1 MSSSLSHSSLSLI
14 EVNNNKQNGLIEKEI
29 LKGKLFKAINSS
41 IIMSKE
47 KVELLNRNFSYDKN
61 VIFPR
66 IYKRYEDYYITPHE
80 IIEKNFNEK
89 EIKVILSNPNY
100 FKLNQGKFKDK
111 KLLVQTHLKDIINNE
126 EKEKS
131 KRKRRQLV
139 KSRSEKKKN
148 MFLKTINISSN
159 KETPIINSNNTI
171 QLSSI
176 NTTHNN
182 TFLTSKL
189 KKNRK
194 VIKIASIKK
203 LPFTERICLSERRE
217 QKTISKIEIYAKNK
231 ETIENDNKVLYNKLS
246 IRNEIRKKLR
256 EKKEKKNA
264 KEKVFVQS
272 ILNTLISNYK
282 SHIHHNK

>member
-1 MSSSLSHSSLSLI
+1 MSSSISHSSSSMI
-14 EVNNNKQNGLIEKEI
+14 EVNINKKNGLIEKEI

-41 IIMSKE
+41 IIMSKD
-47 KVELLNRNFSYDKN
+47 KVDLLNRNYSYDKN
-61 VIFPR
+61 VIYPR

-100 FKLNQGKFKDK
+100 FKLNQFKDK

-126 EKEKS
+126 EKERS
-131 KRKRRQLV
+131 KGRRRQLV
-139 KSRSEKKKN
+139 KSRSEKKRN
-148 MFLKTINISSN
+148 LFLKTINISTHI
-159 KETPIINSNNTI
+159 ETPISI
-171 QLSSI
+171 QLSS
-176 NTTHNN
+176 NNSTHQN

-194 VIKIASIKK
+194 VIKMTSIKK
-203 LPFTERICLSERRE
+203 LPLTERICLSERRE
-217 QKTISKIEIYAKNK
+217 QKTISKFAIYAKNK
-231 ETIENDNKVLYNKLS
+231 ETIENDNKVLYNKLT

-256 EKKEKKNA
+256 DKKEKNNA

>member
-1 MSSSLSHSSLSLI
+1 MSSSISHSSSSLI
-14 EVNNNKQNGLIEKEI
+14 EVHINKKNGLIEKEI

-41 IIMSKE
+41 IIMSKD
-47 KVELLNRNFSYDKN
+47 KVDLLNRNCSYDKN
-61 VIFPR
+61 VIYPR

-100 FKLNQGKFKDK
+100 FKLNQFKDK

-126 EKEKS
+126 EKERLKG
-131 KRKRRQLV
+131 RRRQLV
-139 KSRSEKKKN
+139 KSRSEKKRN
-148 MFLKTINISSN
+148 LFLKTINISTH
-159 KETPIINSNNTI
+159 KETPISI
-171 QLSSI
+171 QLSS
-176 NTTHNN
+176 NNSTHQN

-194 VIKIASIKK
+194 VIKMTSIKK
-203 LPFTERICLSERRE
+203 LPLTERICLSERRE
-217 QKTISKIEIYAKNK
+217 QKTISKFAIYAKNK

-256 EKKEKKNA
+256 DKKEKNNA

-282 SHIHHNK
+282 SHIHDNK

>member
-1 MSSSLSHSSLSLI
+1 MSSSISHSSQSLI
-14 EVNNNKQNGLIEKEI
+14 EVNAKKKNGLIEKEI

-41 IIMSKE
+41 IIMSKD
-47 KVELLNRNFSYDKN
+47 KVDLLNRNYSYDKN

-89 EIKVILSNPNY
+89 EIKVILSNPSY
-100 FKLNQGKFKDK
+100 FRLNQGQFKDK

-131 KRKRRQLV
+131 KGRRRQLI
-139 KSRSEKKKN
+139 KSRSEKKRN
-148 MFLKTINISSN
+148 LFLKTINISTH
-159 KETPIINSNNTI
+159 KETPLINSNTI
-171 QLSSI
+171 QLSS
-176 NTTHNN
+176 NNSTHQN
-182 TFLTSKL
+182 TFLTSRL

-203 LPFTERICLSERRE
+203 LPLTERICLSERQE
-217 QKTISKIEIYAKNK
+217 KKTISKFEVYAKNK

-256 EKKEKKNA
+256 DKKEKKNA

>member
-1 MSSSLSHSSLSLI
+1 MSSSISHSSSSLV
-14 EVNNNKQNGLIEKEI
+14 EVNINKKNGLIEKEI

-41 IIMSKE
+41 IIMSKD
-47 KVELLNRNFSYDKN
+47 KVDLLNRNYSYDKN
-61 VIFPR
+61 VIYPR

-126 EKEKS
+126 EKERLKG
-131 KRKRRQLV
+131 RRRQLV
-139 KSRSEKKKN
+139 KSRSEKKRN
-148 MFLKTINISSN
+148 LFLKTINISTH
-159 KETPIINSNNTI
+159 KETPISI
-171 QLSSI
+171 QLSS
-176 NTTHNN
+176 NNSTHQN

-194 VIKIASIKK
+194 VIKMTSIKK
-203 LPFTERICLSERRE
+203 LPLTERICLSERRE
-217 QKTISKIEIYAKNK
+217 QKTISKFAIYAKNK

-256 EKKEKKNA
+256 DKKEKNNA

-282 SHIHHNK
+282 SHIHDNK

>member
-1 MSSSLSHSSLSLI
+1 MSSSISHSSSSLI
-14 EVNNNKQNGLIEKEI
+14 EVNINKKNGLIEKEI

-41 IIMSKE
+41 IIMSKD
-47 KVELLNRNFSYDKN
+47 KVDLLNRNYSYDKN
-61 VIFPR
+61 VIYPR

-126 EKEKS
+126 EKERS
-131 KRKRRQLV
+131 KGRRIQLV
-139 KSRSEKKKN
+139 KSRSEKKRN
-148 MFLKTINISSN
+148 LFLKTINISTH
-159 KETPIINSNNTI
+159 KETPISI
-171 QLSSI
+171 QLSS
-176 NTTHNN
+176 NNSTHQN

-194 VIKIASIKK
+194 VIKMTSIKK
-203 LPFTERICLSERRE
+203 LPLTERICLSERRE
-217 QKTISKIEIYAKNK
+217 QKTISKFAIYAKNK

-256 EKKEKKNA
+256 DKKEKNNA

>member
-1 MSSSLSHSSLSLI
+1 MSSSISHSSQSLI
-14 EVNNNKQNGLIEKEI
+14 EKNGLIEKEI

-41 IIMSKE
+41 IIMSKD
-47 KVELLNRNFSYDKN
+47 KVELLNRNYSYDKN

-89 EIKVILSNPNY
+89 EIKVILSNPSY
-100 FKLNQGKFKDK
+100 FKLNQGQFKDK

-131 KRKRRQLV
+131 KGRRRQLI
-139 KSRSEKKKN
+139 KSRSEKKRN
-148 MFLKTINISSN
+148 LFLKTINISTH
-159 KETPIINSNNTI
+159 KETPLINSNTI
-171 QLSSI
+171 QLSS
-176 NTTHNN
+176 NNSTHQN
-182 TFLTSKL
+182 TFLTSRL

-203 LPFTERICLSERRE
+203 LPLTERICLSERQE
-217 QKTISKIEIYAKNK
+217 KKTISKFEVYAKNK

-256 EKKEKKNA
+256 DKKEKKNA

>member
-1 MSSSLSHSSLSLI
+1 MSSSISHSSSSLI
-14 EVNNNKQNGLIEKEI
+14 EVNINKKNGLIEKEI

-41 IIMSKE
+41 IIMSKD
-47 KVELLNRNFSYDKN
+47 KVDLLNRNYSYDKN
-61 VIFPR
+61 VIYPR

-126 EKEKS
+126 EKERS
-131 KRKRRQLV
+131 KGRRRQLV
-139 KSRSEKKKN
+139 NSRSEKKRN
-148 MFLKTINISSN
+148 LFLKTINISTH
-159 KETPIINSNNTI
+159 KETPISI
-171 QLSSI
+171 QLSS
-176 NTTHNN
+176 NNSTHQN

-194 VIKIASIKK
+194 VIKMTSIKK
-203 LPFTERICLSERRE
+203 LPLTERICLSERRE
-217 QKTISKIEIYAKNK
+217 QKTISKFAIYAKNK

-256 EKKEKKNA
+256 DKKEKNNA

>member
-1 MSSSLSHSSLSLI
+1 MSSSISHSSSSLI
-14 EVNNNKQNGLIEKEI
+14 EVNINKKNGLIEKEI

-41 IIMSKE
+41 IIMSKD
-47 KVELLNRNFSYDKN
+47 KVDLLNRNYSYDKN
-61 VIFPR
+61 VIYPR

-100 FKLNQGKFKDK
+100 FKLNQFKDK

-126 EKEKS
+126 EKERS
-131 KRKRRQLV
+131 KGRRRQLV
-139 KSRSEKKKN
+139 KSRSEKKRN
-148 MFLKTINISSN
+148 LFLKTISISTH
-159 KETPIINSNNTI
+159 KETPVSI
-171 QLSSI
+171 QLSS
-176 NTTHNN
+176 NNSTHQN

-194 VIKIASIKK
+194 VIKMTSIKK
-203 LPFTERICLSERRE
+203 LPLTERICLSERRE
-217 QKTISKIEIYAKNK
+217 QKTISKFAIYAKNK

-256 EKKEKKNA
+256 DKKEKNNA

-282 SHIHHNK
+282 SHIHDNK

>member
-1 MSSSLSHSSLSLI
+1 MSSSISHSSSSLI
-14 EVNNNKQNGLIEKEI
+14 EVNINKKNGLIEKEI

-41 IIMSKE
+41 IIMSKD
-47 KVELLNRNFSYDKN
+47 KVDLLNRNYSYDKN
-61 VIFPR
+61 VIYPR

-100 FKLNQGKFKDK
+100 FKLNQFKDK

-126 EKEKS
+126 EKERLKG
-131 KRKRRQLV
+131 RRRQLV
-139 KSRSEKKKN
+139 KSRSEKKRN
-148 MFLKTINISSN
+148 LFLKTINISTH
-159 KETPIINSNNTI
+159 KETPISI
-171 QLSSI
+171 QLSS
-176 NTTHNN
+176 NNSTHQN

-194 VIKIASIKK
+194 VIKMTSIKK
-203 LPFTERICLSERRE
+203 LPLTERICLSERRE
-217 QKTISKIEIYAKNK
+217 QKTISKFAIYAKNK

-256 EKKEKKNA
+256 DKKEKNNA

-272 ILNTLISNYK
+272 ILNTLISHYK

>member
-1 MSSSLSHSSLSLI
+1 MSSSISHSSSSLI
-14 EVNNNKQNGLIEKEI
+14 EVNINKKNGLIEKEI

-41 IIMSKE
+41 IIMSKD
-47 KVELLNRNFSYDKN
+47 KVDLLNRNYSYDKN
-61 VIFPR
+61 VIYPR

-126 EKEKS
+126 EKERS
-131 KRKRRQLV
+131 KGRRRQLV
-139 KSRSEKKKN
+139 KSRSEKKRN
-148 MFLKTINISSN
+148 LFLKTISISTH
-159 KETPIINSNNTI
+159 KETPISI
-171 QLSSI
+171 QLSS
-176 NTTHNN
+176 NNSTHQN

-194 VIKIASIKK
+194 VIKMTSIKK
-203 LPFTERICLSERRE
+203 LPLTERICLSERRE
-217 QKTISKIEIYAKNK
+217 QKTISKFAIYAKNK

-256 EKKEKKNA
+256 DKKEKNNA

>member
-1 MSSSLSHSSLSLI
+1 MSSSISHSSSSLI
-14 EVNNNKQNGLIEKEI
+14 EVNINKKNGLIEKEI

-41 IIMSKE
+41 IIMSKD
-47 KVELLNRNFSYDKN
+47 KVDLLNRNYSYDKN
-61 VIFPR
+61 VIYPR

-100 FKLNQGKFKDK
+100 FKLNQFKDK

-126 EKEKS
+126 EKERLKG
-131 KRKRRQLV
+131 RRRQLV
-139 KSRSEKKKN
+139 KSRSEKKRN
-148 MFLKTINISSN
+148 LFLKTISISTH
-159 KETPIINSNNTI
+159 KETPVSI
-171 QLSSI
+171 QLSS
-176 NTTHNN
+176 NNSTHQN
-182 TFLTSKL
+182 TFITSKL

-194 VIKIASIKK
+194 VIKMTSIKK
-203 LPFTERICLSERRE
+203 LPLTERICLSERRE
-217 QKTISKIEIYAKNK
+217 QKTISKFAIYAKNK

-256 EKKEKKNA
+256 DKKEKNNA

-282 SHIHHNK
+282 SHIHDNK

>member
-1 MSSSLSHSSLSLI
+1 MSSSISHSSSSLI
-14 EVNNNKQNGLIEKEI
+14 EVNINKKNGLIEKEI

-41 IIMSKE
+41 IIMSKD
-47 KVELLNRNFSYDKN
+47 KVDLLNRNYSYDKN
-61 VIFPR
+61 VIYPR

-126 EKEKS
+126 EKERS
-131 KRKRRQLV
+131 KGRRRQLV
-139 KSRSEKKKN
+139 KSRSEKKRN
-148 MFLKTINISSN
+148 LFLKTISISTH
-159 KETPIINSNNTI
+159 KEAPISI
-171 QLSSI
+171 QLSS
-176 NTTHNN
+176 NNSTHQN

-194 VIKIASIKK
+194 VIKMTSIKK
-203 LPFTERICLSERRE
+203 LPLTERICLSERRE
-217 QKTISKIEIYAKNK
+217 QKTISKFAIYAKNK

-256 EKKEKKNA
+256 DKKEKNNA

>member
-1 MSSSLSHSSLSLI
+1 MSSSISHSSSSLI
-14 EVNNNKQNGLIEKEI
+14 EVNINKKNGLIEKEI

-41 IIMSKE
+41 IIMSKD
-47 KVELLNRNFSYDKN
+47 KVDLLNRNYSYDKN
-61 VIFPR
+61 VIYPR

-100 FKLNQGKFKDK
+100 FKLNQFKDK

-126 EKEKS
+126 EKERS
-131 KRKRRQLV
+131 KGRRRQLG
-139 KSRSEKKKN
+139 KSRSEKKRN
-148 MFLKTINISSN
+148 LFLKTINISTH
-159 KETPIINSNNTI
+159 KETPISI
-171 QLSSI
+171 QLSS
-176 NTTHNN
+176 NNSTHQN

-194 VIKIASIKK
+194 VIKMTSIKK
-203 LPFTERICLSERRE
+203 LPLTERICLSERRE
-217 QKTISKIEIYAKNK
+217 QKTISKFAIYAKNK

-256 EKKEKKNA
+256 DNKEKNNA

>member
-1 MSSSLSHSSLSLI
+1 MSSSISHSSQFLI
-14 EVNNNKQNGLIEKEI
+14 EVNANKKNGLIEKEI

-41 IIMSKE
+41 IIMSKD
-47 KVELLNRNFSYDKN
+47 KVELLNRNYSYDKN

-89 EIKVILSNPNY
+89 EIKVILSNPSY
-100 FKLNQGKFKDK
+100 FKLNQGQFKDK

-131 KRKRRQLV
+131 KGRRRQLV
-139 KSRSEKKKN
+139 KSRSEKKRN
-148 MFLKTINISSN
+148 LFLKTINISTH
-159 KETPIINSNNTI
+159 KETPLINSNTI
-171 QLSSI
+171 QLSS
-176 NTTHNN
+176 NNSTHQN
-182 TFLTSKL
+182 TFLTSRL

-203 LPFTERICLSERRE
+203 LPLTERICLSERQE
-217 QKTISKIEIYAKNK
+217 KKTISKFEVYAKNK

-256 EKKEKKNA
+256 DKKEKKNA

-282 SHIHHNK
+282 SQIHHNK

>member
-1 MSSSLSHSSLSLI
+1 MSSSISHSSSSLI
-14 EVNNNKQNGLIEKEI
+14 EVNINKKNGLIEKEI

-41 IIMSKE
+41 IIMSKD
-47 KVELLNRNFSYDKN
+47 KVDLLNRNYSYDKN
-61 VIFPR
+61 VIYPR

-126 EKEKS
+126 EKERS
-131 KRKRRQLV
+131 KGRRRQLV
-139 KSRSEKKKN
+139 KSRSEKKRN
-148 MFLKTINISSN
+148 LFLKTINISTH
-159 KETPIINSNNTI
+159 KETPISI
-171 QLSSI
+171 QLSS
-176 NTTHNN
+176 NNSTHQN

-194 VIKIASIKK
+194 VIKMTSIKK
-203 LPFTERICLSERRE
+203 LPLTERICLSERRE
-217 QKTISKIEIYAKNK
+217 QKTISKFAIYAKNK

-256 EKKEKKNA
+256 DKKEKNNA

-282 SHIHHNK
+282 SHIHDNK

>member
-1 MSSSLSHSSLSLI
+1 MSSSISHSSSSLI
-14 EVNNNKQNGLIEKEI
+14 EVNINKKNGLIEKEI

-41 IIMSKE
+41 IIMSKD
-47 KVELLNRNFSYDKN
+47 KVDLLNRNYSYDKN
-61 VIFPR
+61 VIYPR

-100 FKLNQGKFKDK
+100 FKLNQFKDK
-111 KLLVQTHLKDIINNE
+111 KLLVQTHLKDITNNE
-126 EKEKS
+126 EKERLKG
-131 KRKRRQLV
+131 RRRQLV
-139 KSRSEKKKN
+139 KSRSEKKRN
-148 MFLKTINISSN
+148 LFLKTINISTH
-159 KETPIINSNNTI
+159 KETPISI
-171 QLSSI
+171 QLSS
-176 NTTHNN
+176 NNSTHQN

-194 VIKIASIKK
+194 VIKMTSIKK
-203 LPFTERICLSERRE
+203 LPLTERICLSERRE
-217 QKTISKIEIYAKNK
+217 QKTISKFAIYAKNK

-256 EKKEKKNA
+256 DKKEKNNA

-282 SHIHHNK
+282 SHIHDNK

>member
-1 MSSSLSHSSLSLI
+1 MSSSISHSSQSLI
-14 EVNNNKQNGLIEKEI
+14 EVNANKKNGLIEKEI

-41 IIMSKE
+41 IIMSKD
-47 KVELLNRNFSYDKN
+47 KVDLLNRNYSYDKN

-80 IIEKNFNEK
+80 IIEKNFNKK
-89 EIKVILSNPNY
+89 EIKVILSNPSY
-100 FKLNQGKFKDK
+100 FKLNQGQFKDK

-131 KRKRRQLV
+131 KGRRRQLI
-139 KSRSEKKKN
+139 KSRSEKKRN
-148 MFLKTINISSN
+148 LFLKTINISTH
-159 KETPIINSNNTI
+159 KETPLINSNTI
-171 QLSSI
+171 QLSS
-176 NTTHNN
+176 NNSTHQN
-182 TFLTSKL
+182 TFLTSRL

-203 LPFTERICLSERRE
+203 LPLTERICLSERQE
-217 QKTISKIEIYAKNK
+217 KKTISKFEVYAKNK

-256 EKKEKKNA
+256 DKKEKKNA

-282 SHIHHNK
+282 SKIHHNK

>member
-1 MSSSLSHSSLSLI
+1 MSSSISHSSSSLI
-14 EVNNNKQNGLIEKEI
+14 EVNINKKNGLIEKEI

-41 IIMSKE
+41 IIMSKD
-47 KVELLNRNFSYDKN
+47 KVDLLNRNYSYDKN
-61 VIFPR
+61 VIYPR

-100 FKLNQGKFKDK
+100 FKLNQFKDK

-126 EKEKS
+126 EKERAKG
-131 KRKRRQLV
+131 RRRQLV
-139 KSRSEKKKN
+139 KSRSEKKRN
-148 MFLKTINISSN
+148 LFLKTINISTH
-159 KETPIINSNNTI
+159 KETPISI
-171 QLSSI
+171 QLSS
-176 NTTHNN
+176 NNSTHQN

-194 VIKIASIKK
+194 VIKMTSIKK
-203 LPFTERICLSERRE
+203 LPLTERICLSERRE
-217 QKTISKIEIYAKNK
+217 QKTISKFAIYAKNK

-256 EKKEKKNA
+256 DKKEKNNA

>member
-1 MSSSLSHSSLSLI
+1 MSSSISHSSSSLI
-14 EVNNNKQNGLIEKEI
+14 EVNINKKNGLIEKEI

-41 IIMSKE
+41 IIMSKD
-47 KVELLNRNFSYDKN
+47 KVDLLNRNYSYDKN
-61 VIFPR
+61 VIYPR

-126 EKEKS
+126 EKERS
-131 KRKRRQLV
+131 KGRRRQLV
-139 KSRSEKKKN
+139 KSRSEKKRN
-148 MFLKTINISSN
+148 LFLKTINISTH
-159 KETPIINSNNTI
+159 KETPISI
-171 QLSSI
+171 QLSS
-176 NTTHNN
+176 NNSTHQN

-194 VIKIASIKK
+194 VIKMTSIKK
-203 LPFTERICLSERRE
+203 LPLTERICLSERRE
-217 QKTISKIEIYAKNK
+217 QKTICKFAIYAKNK

-256 EKKEKKNA
+256 DKKEKNNA

>member
-1 MSSSLSHSSLSLI
+1 MSSSISHSSSSLI
-14 EVNNNKQNGLIEKEI
+14 EVNINKKNGLIEKEI

-41 IIMSKE
+41 IIMSKD
-47 KVELLNRNFSYDKN
+47 KVDLLNRNYSYDKN
-61 VIFPR
+61 VIYPR

-100 FKLNQGKFKDK
+100 FKLNQFKDK

-126 EKEKS
+126 EKERS
-131 KRKRRQLV
+131 KGRRRQLV
-139 KSRSEKKKN
+139 KSRSEKKRN
-148 MFLKTINISSN
+148 LFLKTISISTH
-159 KETPIINSNNTI
+159 KETPVSI
-171 QLSSI
+171 QLSS
-176 NTTHNN
+176 NNSTHQNI
-182 TFLTSKL
+182 FLTSKL
-189 KKNRK
+189 NKNRK
-194 VIKIASIKK
+194 VIKMTSIKK
-203 LPFTERICLSERRE
+203 LPLTERICLSERRE
-217 QKTISKIEIYAKNK
+217 QKTISKFAIYAKNK

-256 EKKEKKNA
+256 DKKEKNNA

-282 SHIHHNK
+282 SHIHDNK

>member
-1 MSSSLSHSSLSLI
+1 MSSSISHSSSSLI
-14 EVNNNKQNGLIEKEI
+14 EVNINKKNGLIEKEI

-41 IIMSKE
+41 IIMSKD
-47 KVELLNRNFSYDKN
+47 KVDLLNRNYSYDKN
-61 VIFPR
+61 VIYPR

-100 FKLNQGKFKDK
+100 FKLNQFKDK

-126 EKEKS
+126 EKERS
-131 KRKRRQLV
+131 KGRRRQLA
-139 KSRSEKKKN
+139 KSRSEKKRN
-148 MFLKTINISSN
+148 LFLKTINISTH
-159 KETPIINSNNTI
+159 KETPISI
-171 QLSSI
+171 QLSS
-176 NTTHNN
+176 NNSTHQN

-194 VIKIASIKK
+194 VIKMTSIKK
-203 LPFTERICLSERRE
+203 LPLTERICLSERRE
-217 QKTISKIEIYAKNK
+217 QKTISKFAIYAKNK

-256 EKKEKKNA
+256 DKKEKNNA

>member
-1 MSSSLSHSSLSLI
+1 MSSSISHSSSSLI
-14 EVNNNKQNGLIEKEI
+14 EVNINKKNGLIEKEI

-41 IIMSKE
+41 IIMSKD
-47 KVELLNRNFSYDKN
+47 KVDLLNRNYSYDKN
-61 VIFPR
+61 VIYPR

-126 EKEKS
+126 EKERS
-131 KRKRRQLV
+131 KGRRRQLV
-139 KSRSEKKKN
+139 KSISEKKRN
-148 MFLKTINISSN
+148 LFLKTINISTHI
-159 KETPIINSNNTI
+159 ETPISI
-171 QLSSI
+171 QLSS
-176 NTTHNN
+176 NNSTHQN

-194 VIKIASIKK
+194 VIKMTSIKK
-203 LPFTERICLSERRE
+203 LPLTERICLSERRE
-217 QKTISKIEIYAKNK
+217 QKTISKFAIYAKNK
-231 ETIENDNKVLYNKLS
+231 ETIENDNKVLYNKLT

-256 EKKEKKNA
+256 DKKEKNNA

>member
-1 MSSSLSHSSLSLI
+1 MSSSISHSSSSLI
-14 EVNNNKQNGLIEKEI
+14 EVNINKKNGLIEKEI

-41 IIMSKE
+41 IIMSKD
-47 KVELLNRNFSYDKN
+47 KVDLLNRNYSYDKN
-61 VIFPR
+61 VIYPR

-126 EKEKS
+126 EKERS
-131 KRKRRQLV
+131 KGRRRQLE
-139 KSRSEKKKN
+139 KSRSEKKRN
-148 MFLKTINISSN
+148 LFLKTINISTH
-159 KETPIINSNNTI
+159 KETPISI
-171 QLSSI
+171 QLSS
-176 NTTHNN
+176 NNSTHQN

-194 VIKIASIKK
+194 VIKMTSIKK
-203 LPFTERICLSERRE
+203 LPLTERICLSERRE
-217 QKTISKIEIYAKNK
+217 QKTISKFAIYAKNK

-256 EKKEKKNA
+256 DKKEKNNA

>member
-1 MSSSLSHSSLSLI
+1 MSSSISHSSSSLI
-14 EVNNNKQNGLIEKEI
+14 EVNINKKNGLIEKEI

-41 IIMSKE
+41 IIMSKD
-47 KVELLNRNFSYDKN
+47 KVDLLNRNYSYDKN
-61 VIFPR
+61 VIYPR

-126 EKEKS
+126 EKERS
-131 KRKRRQLV
+131 KGKLV
-139 KSRSEKKKN
+139 KSRSEKKRN
-148 MFLKTINISSN
+148 LFLKTINISTH
-159 KETPIINSNNTI
+159 KETPISI
-171 QLSSI
+171 QLSS
-176 NTTHNN
+176 NNSTHQN

-194 VIKIASIKK
+194 VIKMTSIKK
-203 LPFTERICLSERRE
+203 LPLTERICLSERRE
-217 QKTISKIEIYAKNK
+217 QKTISKFAIYAKNK

-256 EKKEKKNA
+256 DKKEKNNA

>member
-1 MSSSLSHSSLSLI
+1 MSSSISHSSSSLI
-14 EVNNNKQNGLIEKEI
+14 EVNINKKNGLIEKEI

-41 IIMSKE
+41 IIMSKD
-47 KVELLNRNFSYDKN
+47 KVDLLNRNYSYDKN
-61 VIFPR
+61 VIYPR

-126 EKEKS
+126 EKERS
-131 KRKRRQLV
+131 KGRRRQLA
-139 KSRSEKKKN
+139 KSRSEKKRN
-148 MFLKTINISSN
+148 LFLKTINISTH
-159 KETPIINSNNTI
+159 KETPISI
-171 QLSSI
+171 QLSS
-176 NTTHNN
+176 NNSTHQN

-194 VIKIASIKK
+194 VIKMTSIKK
-203 LPFTERICLSERRE
+203 LPLTERICLSERRE
-217 QKTISKIEIYAKNK
+217 QKTISKFAIYAKNK

-256 EKKEKKNA
+256 DKKEKNNA

>member
-1 MSSSLSHSSLSLI
+1 MSSSISHSSSSLI
-14 EVNNNKQNGLIEKEI
+14 EVNINKKNGLIEKEI

-41 IIMSKE
+41 IIMSKD
-47 KVELLNRNFSYDKN
+47 KVDLLNRNYSYDKN
-61 VIFPR
+61 VIYPR

-126 EKEKS
+126 EKERS
-131 KRKRRQLV
+131 NLRRRQLV
-139 KSRSEKKKN
+139 KSRSEKKRN
-148 MFLKTINISSN
+148 LFLKTINISTH
-159 KETPIINSNNTI
+159 KETPISI
-171 QLSSI
+171 QLSS
-176 NTTHNN
+176 NNSTHQN

-194 VIKIASIKK
+194 VIKMTSIKK
-203 LPFTERICLSERRE
+203 LPLTERICLSERRE
-217 QKTISKIEIYAKNK
+217 QKTISKFAIYAKNK

-256 EKKEKKNA
+256 DKKEKNNA

>member
-1 MSSSLSHSSLSLI
+1 MSSSISHSSSSLI
-14 EVNNNKQNGLIEKEI
+14 EVNINKKNGLIEKEI

-41 IIMSKE
+41 IIMSKD
-47 KVELLNRNFSYDKN
+47 KVDLLNRNYSYDKN
-61 VIFPR
+61 VIYPR

-126 EKEKS
+126 EKERS
-131 KRKRRQLV
+131 KGRRRQLG
-139 KSRSEKKKN
+139 KSRSEKKRN
-148 MFLKTINISSN
+148 LFLKTINISTH
-159 KETPIINSNNTI
+159 KETPISI
-171 QLSSI
+171 QLSS
-176 NTTHNN
+176 NNSTHQN

-194 VIKIASIKK
+194 VIKMTSIKK
-203 LPFTERICLSERRE
+203 LPLTERICLSERRE
-217 QKTISKIEIYAKNK
+217 QKTISKFAIYAKNK

-256 EKKEKKNA
+256 DKKEKNNA

-272 ILNTLISNYK
+272 ILNTLISTYK

>member
-1 MSSSLSHSSLSLI
+1 MSSSISHSSSSLI
-14 EVNNNKQNGLIEKEI
+14 EVNINKKNGLIEKEI

-41 IIMSKE
+41 IIMSKD
-47 KVELLNRNFSYDKN
+47 KVDLLNRNYSYDKN
-61 VIFPR
+61 VIYPR

-100 FKLNQGKFKDK
+100 FKLNQFKDN

-126 EKEKS
+126 EKERAKG
-131 KRKRRQLV
+131 RRRQLV
-139 KSRSEKKKN
+139 KSRSEKKRN
-148 MFLKTINISSN
+148 LFLKTINISTH
-159 KETPIINSNNTI
+159 KETPISI
-171 QLSSI
+171 QLSS
-176 NTTHNN
+176 NNSTHQN

-194 VIKIASIKK
+194 VIKMTSIKK
-203 LPFTERICLSERRE
+203 LPLTERICVSERRE
-217 QKTISKIEIYAKNK
+217 QKTISKFAIYAKNK

-256 EKKEKKNA
+256 DKKEKNNA

>member
-1 MSSSLSHSSLSLI
+1 MSSSISHSSSSLI
-14 EVNNNKQNGLIEKEI
+14 EVNINKKNGLIEKEI

-41 IIMSKE
+41 IIMSKD
-47 KVELLNRNFSYDKN
+47 KVDLLNRNYSYDKN
-61 VIFPR
+61 VIYPR

-126 EKEKS
+126 EKERS
-131 KRKRRQLV
+131 KGRRRQLG
-139 KSRSEKKKN
+139 KSRSEKKRN
-148 MFLKTINISSN
+148 LFLKTINISTH
-159 KETPIINSNNTI
+159 KETPISI
-171 QLSSI
+171 QLSS
-176 NTTHNN
+176 NNSTHQN

-194 VIKIASIKK
+194 VIKMTSIKK
-203 LPFTERICLSERRE
+203 LPLTERICLSERRE
-217 QKTISKIEIYAKNK
+217 QKTISKFAIYAKNK

-256 EKKEKKNA
+256 DKKEKNNA

>member
-1 MSSSLSHSSLSLI
+1 MSSSISHSSSSLI
-14 EVNNNKQNGLIEKEI
+14 EVNINKKNGLIEKEI

-41 IIMSKE
+41 IIMSKD
-47 KVELLNRNFSYDKN
+47 KVDLLNRNYSYDKN
-61 VIFPR
+61 VIYPR

-100 FKLNQGKFKDK
+100 FKLNQFKDK

-126 EKEKS
+126 EKERS
-131 KRKRRQLV
+131 KGRRRQLV
-139 KSRSEKKKN
+139 KSRSEKKRN
-148 MFLKTINISSN
+148 LFLKTINISTH
-159 KETPIINSNNTI
+159 KETPISI
-171 QLSSI
+171 QLSS
-176 NTTHNN
+176 NNSTHQN

-194 VIKIASIKK
+194 VIKMTSIKK
-203 LPFTERICLSERRE
+203 LPLTERIWLSELRE
-217 QKTISKIEIYAKNK
+217 QKTISKFAIYAKNK

-256 EKKEKKNA
+256 DKKEKNNA

>member
-1 MSSSLSHSSLSLI
+1 MSSSISHSSSSLI
-14 EVNNNKQNGLIEKEI
+14 EVNINKKNGLIEKEI

-41 IIMSKE
+41 IIMSKD
-47 KVELLNRNFSYDKN
+47 KVDLLNRNYSYDKN
-61 VIFPR
+61 VIYPR

-126 EKEKS
+126 EKERS
-131 KRKRRQLV
+131 KGRRRQLV
-139 KSRSEKKKN
+139 KSRSEKKRN
-148 MFLKTINISSN
+148 LFLKTINISTH
-159 KETPIINSNNTI
+159 KETPISI
-171 QLSSI
+171 QLSS
-176 NTTHNN
+176 NNSTHQN

-194 VIKIASIKK
+194 VIKMTSIKK
-203 LPFTERICLSERRE
+203 LPLTERICLSERRE
-217 QKTISKIEIYAKNK
+217 QKTISKFAIYAKNK

-256 EKKEKKNA
+256 DKKEKNNA

>member
-1 MSSSLSHSSLSLI
+1 MSSSISHSSSSLI
-14 EVNNNKQNGLIEKEI
+14 EVNINKKNGLIEKEI

-41 IIMSKE
+41 IIMSKD
-47 KVELLNRNFSYDKN
+47 KVDLLNRNYSYDKN
-61 VIFPR
+61 VIYPR

-100 FKLNQGKFKDK
+100 FKLNQFKDK

-126 EKEKS
+126 EKERAKG
-131 KRKRRQLV
+131 RRRQLV
-139 KSRSEKKKN
+139 KSRSEKKRN
-148 MFLKTINISSN
+148 LFLKTINISTH
-159 KETPIINSNNTI
+159 KETPLTNSNTI
-171 QLSSI
+171 QLSS
-176 NTTHNN
+176 NNSTHQN
-182 TFLTSKL
+182 TFLTSRL

-194 VIKIASIKK
+194 VIKMTSIKK
-203 LPFTERICLSERRE
+203 LPLTERICLSERRE
-217 QKTISKIEIYAKNK
+217 QKTISKFAIYAKNK

-256 EKKEKKNA
+256 DKKEKNNA

>member
-1 MSSSLSHSSLSLI
+1 MSSSISHSSSSLI
-14 EVNNNKQNGLIEKEI
+14 EVHINKKNGLIEKEI

-41 IIMSKE
+41 IIMSKD
-47 KVELLNRNFSYDKN
+47 KVDLLNRNYSYDKN
-61 VIFPR
+61 VIYPR

-100 FKLNQGKFKDK
+100 FKLNQFKDK

-126 EKEKS
+126 EKERLKG
-131 KRKRRQLV
+131 RRRQLV
-139 KSRSEKKKN
+139 KSRSEKKRN
-148 MFLKTINISSN
+148 LFLKTINISTH
-159 KETPIINSNNTI
+159 KETPISI
-171 QLSSI
+171 QLSS
-176 NTTHNN
+176 NNSTHQN

-194 VIKIASIKK
+194 VIKMTSIKK
-203 LPFTERICLSERRE
+203 LPLTERICLSERRE
-217 QKTISKIEIYAKNK
+217 QKTISKFAIYAKNK

-256 EKKEKKNA
+256 DKKEKNNA

>member
-1 MSSSLSHSSLSLI
+1 MSSSISHSSSSLI
-14 EVNNNKQNGLIEKEI
+14 EVHINKKNGLIEKEI

-41 IIMSKE
+41 IIMSKD
-47 KVELLNRNFSYDKN
+47 KVDLLNRNYSYDKN
-61 VIFPR
+61 VIYPR

-126 EKEKS
+126 EKERS
-131 KRKRRQLV
+131 KGRRRQLG
-139 KSRSEKKKN
+139 KSRSEKKRN
-148 MFLKTINISSN
+148 LFLKTINISTH
-159 KETPIINSNNTI
+159 KETPISI
-171 QLSSI
+171 QLSS
-176 NTTHNN
+176 NNSTHQN

-194 VIKIASIKK
+194 VIKMTSIKK
-203 LPFTERICLSERRE
+203 LPLTERICLSERRE
-217 QKTISKIEIYAKNK
+217 QKTISKFAIYAKNK

-256 EKKEKKNA
+256 DKKEKNNA

>member
-1 MSSSLSHSSLSLI
+1 MSSSISHSSQSLI
-14 EVNNNKQNGLIEKEI
+14 EVNANKKNGLIEKEI

-41 IIMSKE
+41 IIMSKD
-47 KVELLNRNFSYDKN
+47 KVDLLNRNYSYDKN

-89 EIKVILSNPNY
+89 EIKVILSNPSY
-100 FKLNQGKFKDK
+100 FRLNQGQFKDK

-131 KRKRRQLV
+131 KGRRRQLI
-139 KSRSEKKKN
+139 KSRSEKKRN
-148 MFLKTINISSN
+148 LFLKTINISTH
-159 KETPIINSNNTI
+159 KETPLINNNTI
-171 QLSSI
+171 QLSS
-176 NTTHNN
+176 NNSTHQN
-182 TFLTSKL
+182 TFLTSRL

-203 LPFTERICLSERRE
+203 LPLTERICLSERQE
-217 QKTISKIEIYAKNK
+217 KKTISKFEVYAKNK

-256 EKKEKKNA
+256 DKKEKKNA

>member
-1 MSSSLSHSSLSLI
+1 MSSSISHSSQSLI
-14 EVNNNKQNGLIEKEI
+14 EVNANKKNGLIEKEI

-41 IIMSKE
+41 IIMSKD
-47 KVELLNRNFSYDKN
+47 KVELLNRNYSYDKN

-89 EIKVILSNPNY
+89 EIKVILSNPSY
-100 FKLNQGKFKDK
+100 FKLNQGQFKDK

-131 KRKRRQLV
+131 KGRRRQLV
-139 KSRSEKKKN
+139 KSRSEKKRN
-148 MFLKTINISSN
+148 LFLKTINISTH
-159 KETPIINSNNTI
+159 KETPLINSNTI
-171 QLSSI
+171 QLSS
-176 NTTHNN
+176 NNSTHQN
-182 TFLTSKL
+182 TFLTSRL

-203 LPFTERICLSERRE
+203 LPLTERICLSERQE
-217 QKTISKIEIYAKNK
+217 KKTISKFEVYAKNK

-256 EKKEKKNA
+256 DKKEKKNA

>member
-1 MSSSLSHSSLSLI
+1 MSSSISHSSQSLI
-14 EVNNNKQNGLIEKEI
+14 EVNAKKKNGLIEKEI

-41 IIMSKE
+41 IIMSKD
-47 KVELLNRNFSYDKN
+47 KVDLLNRNYSYDKN

-89 EIKVILSNPNY
+89 EIKVILSNPSY
-100 FKLNQGKFKDK
+100 FRLNQGQFKDK

-131 KRKRRQLV
+131 KGRRRQLI
-139 KSRSEKKKN
+139 KSRSEKKRN
-148 MFLKTINISSN
+148 LFLKTINISTH
-159 KETPIINSNNTI
+159 KETPLTNSNTI
-171 QLSSI
+171 QLSS
-176 NTTHNN
+176 NNSTHQN
-182 TFLTSKL
+182 TFLTSRL

-203 LPFTERICLSERRE
+203 LPLTERICLSERQE
-217 QKTISKIEIYAKNK
+217 KKTISKFEVYAKNK

-256 EKKEKKNA
+256 DKKEKKNA

>member
-1 MSSSLSHSSLSLI
+1 MSSSISHSSSSLI
-14 EVNNNKQNGLIEKEI
+14 EVNINKKNGLIEKEI

-41 IIMSKE
+41 IIMSKD
-47 KVELLNRNFSYDKN
+47 KVDLLNRNYSYDKN
-61 VIFPR
+61 VIYPR

-100 FKLNQGKFKDK
+100 FKLNQFKDK

-126 EKEKS
+126 EKKRS
-131 KRKRRQLV
+131 KGRRRQLV
-139 KSRSEKKKN
+139 KSRSEKKRN
-148 MFLKTINISSN
+148 LFLKTINISTH
-159 KETPIINSNNTI
+159 KETPISI
-171 QLSSI
+171 QLSS
-176 NTTHNN
+176 NNSTHQN

-194 VIKIASIKK
+194 VIKMTSIKK
-203 LPFTERICLSERRE
+203 LPLTERICLSERRE
-217 QKTISKIEIYAKNK
+217 QKTISKFAIYAKNK

-256 EKKEKKNA
+256 DKKEKNNA

-282 SHIHHNK
+282 SHIHDNK

>member
-1 MSSSLSHSSLSLI
+1 MSSSISHSSQFLI
-14 EVNNNKQNGLIEKEI
+14 EVNANKKNGLIEKEI

-41 IIMSKE
+41 IIMSKD
-47 KVELLNRNFSYDKN
+47 KVELLNRNYSYDKN

-89 EIKVILSNPNY
+89 EIKVILSNPSY
-100 FKLNQGKFKDK
+100 FKLNQGQFKDK

-131 KRKRRQLV
+131 KGRRRQLV
-139 KSRSEKKKN
+139 KSRSEKKRN
-148 MFLKTINISSN
+148 LFLKTINISTH
-159 KETPIINSNNTI
+159 KETPLINSNTI
-171 QLSSI
+171 QLSS
-176 NTTHNN
+176 NNSTHQN
-182 TFLTSKL
+182 TFLTSRL

-203 LPFTERICLSERRE
+203 LPLTERICLSERQE
-217 QKTISKIEIYAKNK
+217 KKTISKFEVYAKNK

-256 EKKEKKNA
+256 DKKEKKNA

-282 SHIHHNK
+282 SKIHHNK